1 MNLAHLLSLQFAPF
15 SLLSCFT
22 IFYLLL
28 FLLFF
33 IVPFMSLF
41 LPTALSS
48 FFASFVHFYPVLQRI
63 RSLELETRARLI
75 SHLMFVWNSRA
86 FRAWKSKVGWFL
98 GFDRRSNHTRNN
110 GALQL
115 LRLTSRPELIECK
128 ICRAKTIF
136 YSIWSIPI

>member
-22 IFYLLL
+22 IFYLLH
-28 FLLFF
+28 FF
-33 IVPFMSLF
+33 VVFYCTVYVLI
-41 LPTALSS
+41 SS
-48 FFASFVHFYPVLQRI
+48 DCSFFFFASFVHFCPVLQRI